1 MRNDTEWLKDIQDEI
16 GLIEKYSAKGEEVFQ
31 KDELIQTWMVHH
43 LQIIGE
49 AASKLSEHLRQK
61 YSSIPWRDV
70 ISMRNFIV
78 HQYFGVDLEEI
89 WNTVIYDVPVL
100 KYNIIQ
106 ILKDADNS

>member
-1 MRNDTEWLKDIQDEI
+1 MRNDTEWLKDILDEI
-16 GLIEKYSAKGEEVFQ
+16 AMIEKYSVQGEEVFQ
-31 KDELIQTWMVHH
+31 RDELIQTWMIHH

-49 AASKLSEHLRQK
+49 ASGKLSENLKQK
-61 YSSIPWRDV
+61 YSSIQWRDI

-100 KYNIIQ
+100 KNNIIQ

>member
-1 MRNDTEWLKDIQDEI
+1 MRNDTEWLKDILDEI
-16 GLIEKYSAKGEEVFQ
+16 GLIEKYSVQGEKVFQ

-49 AASKLSEHLRQK
+49 AAGKLSEHLRQK
-61 YSSIPWRDV
+61 YSSIQWRDI

-89 WNTVIYDVPVL
+89 WNTVIYDIPVL
-100 KYNIIQ
+100 KNNIIQ